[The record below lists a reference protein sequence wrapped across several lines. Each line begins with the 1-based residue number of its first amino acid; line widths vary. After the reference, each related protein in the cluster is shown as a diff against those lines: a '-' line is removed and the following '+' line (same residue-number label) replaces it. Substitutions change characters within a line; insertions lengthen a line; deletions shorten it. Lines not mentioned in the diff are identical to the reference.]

1 VSLSVSLDLSDLS
14 LSLPLRPLPPV
25 SLSPCLSAGVIDLKE
40 FLFTML
46 AFQPEEDLPV
56 DDPLGSSDLPPASDL
71 DLQTIRMFFQ
81 FFDFHGSGCIQ
92 LDDFKLAVSCL
103 LENRQQQSNG
113 LHSLA
118 SSAMAAAVAPC
129 SSSSQ
134 DFNEIFFAA
143 STSSHGSLSFP
154 SSHATVENIEELFLA
169 IDTDKNGMIGF
180 AEFREF
186 YLALLAT
193 TSQTGVPLS

>member
-1 VSLSVSLDLSDLS
+1 
-14 LSLPLRPLPPV
+14 
-25 SLSPCLSAGVIDLKE
+25 
-40 FLFTML
+40 ML
-46 AFQPEEDLPV
+46 AFQPEEDLPME
-56 DDPLGSSDLPPASDL
+56 DPLASSDLPPASDL

-103 LENRQQQSNG
+103 LENRQQYNHPLSP
-113 LHSLA
+113 LA
-118 SSAMAAAVAPC
+118 ASC

-134 DFNEIFFAA
+134 DFNEIFFAPSA
-143 STSSHGSLSFP
+143 SSHGSLPFP

-193 TSQTGVPLS
+193 TSQTGVLLS